1 MNRFVAVIICGGSF
15 SAVVFMKRVRF
26 LCGLLLLA
34 WSSLAAQD
42 WTSEDSLRLRQLMDG
57 EGEIRLNRR
66 ALKDLE
72 QIFPLGQEKV
82 SEEKPWLD
90 FDSTLPTIHQ
100 KKKVRLTL
108 YPYTPTTP
116 YNWDPVLQCKIDID
130 APDWKKNLMIWLHTQ
145 PVGSASPSGISFMAI
160 FTREFWNRKIGRRR
174 ARTLEAL
181 RAYGDSVTVH
191 LK

>member
-1 MNRFVAVIICGGSF
+1 MAVIICGGSF
-15 SAVVFMKRVRF
+15 CPVVFMRRVQF
-26 LCGLLLLA
+26 LCCLLVLA
-34 WSSLAAQD
+34 CSSLAAQD
-42 WTSEDSLRLRQLMDG
+42 WTSEDSLRIRQLLDR
-57 EGEIRLNRR
+57 EGEIQLNQK
-66 ALKDLE
+66 ALKELK
-72 QIFPLGQEKV
+72 QIFPLGQGKM

-100 KKKVRLTL
+100 KKRGRLTL

-116 YNWDPVLQCKIDID
+116 YNWNPVLQCKIDID
-130 APDWKKNLMIWLHTQ
+130 APDWKKNLKTWLYAQ
-145 PVGSASPSGISFMAI
+145 PVGAASPSGLSFMAI

-174 ARTLEAL
+174 ARTLEVL